1 MHHTNGN
8 RFKSIERMKH
18 TIEVNNIRLYAHHGC
33 LPEEEKIGGH
43 YSVDVSV
50 VTDFTASTRTD
61 NLLDTVDYV
70 LINKIVEEEML
81 IRSKLI
87 EHVGQRIVNR
97 MKKEVAQLHSL
108 RVKIIKHS
116 PPIDGDVANVAII
129 IEESLV

>member
-1 MHHTNGN
+1 
-8 RFKSIERMKH
+8 MKH
-18 TIEVNNIRLYAHHGC
+18 TIEVNDIKLYANHGC
-33 LPEEEKIGGH
+33 LTEEGKIGGY
-43 YSVDVSV
+43 YSVDVSLT
-50 VTDFTASTRTD
+50 TDFSHATLTD
-61 NLLDTVDYV
+61 DLSHTVDYV

-97 MKKEVAQLHSL
+97 IKKEVSRLISL

-129 IEESLV
+129 IEETLV